1 MMVQRPT
8 GSTAALSPGRVCRV
22 AEACSADLKSAV
34 SQVCNLRIVGKIGRL
49 GSDRRPADY
58 KSAIRQ
64 IENLRYAKHIPRLPD
79 VHLASMEHKK
89 NPDSL
94 FGSLLRR
101 LHAPIYEKRI
111 SVLSD
116 TILPY
121 VAANDLVLDVVCG
134 SGMLGRASLDSPVC
148 P

>member
-49 GSDRRPADY
+49 GSDRCPADY

-64 IENLRYAKHIPRLPD
+64 IENLRYGKHIPGSGRTSPWEHPPLASLPD
-79 VHLASMEHKK
+79 TGAVC
-89 NPDSL
+89 SL
-94 FGSLLRR
+94 
-101 LHAPIYEKRI
+101 
-111 SVLSD
+111 
-116 TILPY
+116 
-121 VAANDLVLDVVCG
+121 
-134 SGMLGRASLDSPVC
+134 SGGRGMGRGEAK
-148 P
+148 